1 MQAEETEILKMISE
15 GSPVPSTGSAT
26 ERAKQRWPRRKIA
39 EPAEVPPEDGTGRI
53 RSKLESVAERLGRKY
68 LELLG
73 RQGRV
78 SESVRDVPKR
88 MRKVANQTQLVLEL
102 IDDVRDGTYRD
113 ISWRSIAI
121 VSAGLL
127 YSVSPADLIP
137 EFVPLLGALDDMA
150 VMALVTHWVER
161 DLRAYTKFKGYSE
174 SAYF

>member
-1 MQAEETEILKMISE
+1 CINPRLRAWYMACRWADSQRKRQKGGHMQAEETEMLKMISE

-78 SESVRDVPKR
+78 SESV
-88 MRKVANQTQLVLEL
+88 
-102 IDDVRDGTYRD
+102 
-113 ISWRSIAI
+113 
-121 VSAGLL
+121 
-127 YSVSPADLIP
+127 
-137 EFVPLLGALDDMA
+137 
-150 VMALVTHWVER
+150 
-161 DLRAYTKFKGYSE
+161 
-174 SAYF
+174 